1 MQRKPQQVLSDK
13 FWKECYVSL
22 DMVNRL
28 ADCGDLLLFAGNSLM
43 SQVQRTVTSSNYD
56 HIAMFL
62 RFSNGN
68 LVYFES
74 TSDNG
79 VQIYSWDYF
88 VRANIQRYYQ
98 RISFR
103 KLRVDRTPELVSR
116 LEQFVQKTRGLE
128 YKIDVDKLIRKTCE
142 QDIE

>member
-1 MQRKPQQVLSDK
+1 M
-13 FWKECYVSL
+13 
-22 DMVNRL
+22 
-28 ADCGDLLLFAGNSLM
+28 
-43 SQVQRTVTSSNYD
+43 TSSNYD

-88 VRANIQRYYQ
+88 VKANIQRYYS

-103 KLRVDRTPELVSR
+103 KLRIDRTPELVSR
-116 LEQFVQKTRGLE
+116 LE
-128 YKIDVDKLIRKTCE
+128 
-142 QDIE
+142 